1 MIPGPHAIQSFLRRK
16 AAREPIKQLVY
27 FSHTYRIIVGI
38 HWRVGIGEHT
48 FREMIIKDFESNF
61 FVSIEMIE
69 YLFVTDEIFFLSQFL
84 RTGKIQ
90 IIQMGKKLSF
100 CRVA

>member
-1 MIPGPHAIQSFLRRK
+1 MIPGPHAVQSFLRRK
-16 AAREPIKQLVY
+16 AARQPIKQLVY

-69 YLFVTDEIFFLSQFL
+69 YFFVIFLVTDEFFLANF
-84 RTGKIQ
+84 
-90 IIQMGKKLSF
+90 
-100 CRVA
+100 

>member
-1 MIPGPHAIQSFLRRK
+1 VIPGPHAIQSFLRRK

-48 FREMIIKDFESNF
+48 FREMIIKDFESKIF
-61 FVSIEMIE
+61 FDSIEMIE
-69 YLFVTDEIFFLSQFL
+69 YFFVIFLVTDEFFLANF
-84 RTGKIQ
+84 
-90 IIQMGKKLSF
+90 
-100 CRVA
+100 